1 MPAQPQA
8 QQQPETLRVLIL
20 NSYDE
25 STVPYAQGRSAFIA
39 ELPRLLTPAVAFRQ
53 YDLEARGSEPETD
66 QDLKLRV
73 LLSRFGDMPP
83 DLVVAIGPPAVDFC
97 KYLRAGLPADTPFV
111 FIAASQF
118 TDAVVLRPA
127 DAAIAADI
135 PYAERVHDIL
145 RLRPETTDILI
156 VFGASRHERELASAA
171 GRELEALFPENDFS
185 YTNDLSLRELEIRLG
200 QLPEGFAVLYGFMD
214 SDPHGVVLNQ
224 LDALRLLR
232 AASSAPVFGMFYEQL
247 GHGIVGGRLM
257 RVSEIGRE
265 AARSAAE
272 ILREGAARNPRKL
285 VETSAPTYDWRELQA
300 WNIDPDRLQPGSIV
314 QFKPPSLLEQY
325 FGWVVLI
332 ALALLVQSLLVG
344 ALLLQ
349 HRRRRRAEL
358 ASRDL
363 GSRLI
368 NAHEEERRR
377 IARELH
383 DDLSQRLARL
393 SIDASYVAGNP
404 GTEAS
409 HEILQNMQP
418 ELVRVSKDVH
428 DMSYRLHPSLLED
441 LGLAPALQAECDR
454 LRRRSGVRIV
464 ERIGEL
470 PAQLPQDV
478 ALCIYRIAQEA
489 LHNAIRHAKAGTI
502 EIAVENGAQA
512 LSLTVRDD
520 GLGFDAA
527 DSSTRSGLGLSSMR
541 ERARLAGGSLQI
553 RSRPGHGATVS
564 FTLPGKVMKK

>member
-1 MPAQPQA
+1 
-8 QQQPETLRVLIL
+8 
-20 NSYDE
+20 
-25 STVPYAQGRSAFIA
+25 
-39 ELPRLLTPAVAFRQ
+39 
-53 YDLEARGSEPETD
+53 
-66 QDLKLRV
+66 
-73 LLSRFGDMPP
+73 
-83 DLVVAIGPPAVDFC
+83 
-97 KYLRAGLPADTPFV
+97 
-111 FIAASQF
+111 
-118 TDAVVLRPA
+118 
-127 DAAIAADI
+127 
-135 PYAERVHDIL
+135 
-145 RLRPETTDILI
+145 
-156 VFGASRHERELASAA
+156 
-171 GRELEALFPENDFS
+171 
-185 YTNDLSLRELEIRLG
+185 
-200 QLPEGFAVLYGFMD
+200 
-214 SDPHGVVLNQ
+214 
-224 LDALRLLR
+224 LLR